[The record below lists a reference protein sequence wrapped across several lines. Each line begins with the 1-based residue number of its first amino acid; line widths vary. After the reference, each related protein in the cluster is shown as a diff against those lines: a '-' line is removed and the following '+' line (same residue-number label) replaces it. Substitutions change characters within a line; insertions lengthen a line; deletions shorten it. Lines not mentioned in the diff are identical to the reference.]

1 MSPSDAKTYAISVK
15 GTTGKYDPSTSF
27 VTASFNIKVDCV
39 PTKLTPGTKTS
50 GTKTG
55 SHSFTLGST
64 TPLVISYSAFTLV
77 PACKGTSVQYSA
89 SLVSGEALPS
99 YVMFDQAKNQLT
111 LTDEGS
117 LSEGTINIAIT
128 GTISVP

>member
-15 GTTGKYDPSTSF
+15 GTTAKYDPSFSS
-27 VTASFNIKVDCV
+27 VTASFNLNVDCV
-39 PTKLTPGTKTS
+39 PTKLTS

-55 SHSFTLGST
+55 SYSFTLGST